1 MMPLNS
7 HVDISKLNKVPP
19 GCPFQYKD
27 VVRDDYPDSE
37 HSMDGRRFKEEVET
51 KAYDNV
57 ILDRETD
64 EAVVYRKL

>member
-1 MMPLNS
+1 MTMKS
-7 HVDISKLNKVPP
+7 HVDISKLNKVPS

-27 VVRDDYPDSE
+27 VVREDYPNSE

-51 KAYDNV
+51 NVYDNV

-64 EAVVYRKL
+64 EALIYRKL